1 MLGTWYSYD
10 NHEKAT
16 VTFTDHTIEETEN
29 GHTVTTELHKMK
41 PDRDRGEDKAYW
53 AKTKHWATISKFKMP
68 ESKPKDNK
76 LYYNIYG
83 WNETAGDGEFYAVHT
98 EEVACINISW
108 RCRCMDRCG
117 ILEDTRVS
125 SKICRK
131 EVS

>member
-1 MLGTWYSYD
+1 
-10 NHEKAT
+10 
-16 VTFTDHTIEETEN
+16 
-29 GHTVTTELHKMK
+29 MK

-98 EEVACINISW
+98 EEGQPVLIYQ
-108 RCRCMDRCG
+108 
-117 ILEDTRVS
+117 LEVPVYGPMRYIGRHQS
-125 SKICRK
+125 
-131 EVS
+131 